1 MIIAT
6 FLENIL
12 YARIIKGGGCRGPP
26 PPPEN
31 IFLKLPYIKENRFLS
46 LPPPITFWDHVKN
59 QEMKF
64 YNLIYK

>member
-26 PPPEN
+26 PPEN

-46 LPPPITFWDHVKN
+46 LPPHNFLGPCKKSGNEI
-59 QEMKF
+59 
-64 YNLIYK
+64 L